1 MSDPSLALQ
10 TALYQRLTAAL
21 AAQSVPVYDA
31 VPNGTPYPYVTLD
44 YEAVDNTTPI
54 SGRKRENRLFYL
66 SVWSNYKGQAEVKRI
81 NAAIA
86 EALDEQPLAL
96 STGAAVSVRVLRT
109 GTNREPDGVTYMGSV
124 TLRII
129 TQH

>member
-1 MSDPSLALQ
+1 MSDPGLALQ
-10 TALYQRLTAAL
+10 KALFDKLSASLT
-21 AAQSVPVYDA
+21 VPVFDA
-31 VPNGTPYPYVTLD
+31 VPAGTPYPYVTLD
-44 YEAVDNTTPI
+44 YEVSDNASPV
-54 SGRKRENRLFYL
+54 SGKKRENRLFYL

-81 NAAIA
+81 NSEIAA
-86 EALDEQPLAL
+86 ALDEIPLPL
-96 STGAAVSVRVLRT
+96 STGTAVSVRVLHT

>member
-1 MSDPSLALQ
+1 MSDPGLALQ
-10 TALYQRLTAAL
+10 KALFDKLSASLTA
-21 AAQSVPVYDA
+21 PVFDA
-31 VPNGTPYPYVTLD
+31 VPMGTPYPYVTLD
-44 YEAVDNTTPI
+44 YEVSDNSTPI
-54 SGRKRENRLFYL
+54 SGPKRENRLFYL
-66 SVWSNYKGQAEVKRI
+66 SVWSDHQGQAEVKRI

-96 STGAAVSVRVLRT
+96 STGTAVSVRVLRT